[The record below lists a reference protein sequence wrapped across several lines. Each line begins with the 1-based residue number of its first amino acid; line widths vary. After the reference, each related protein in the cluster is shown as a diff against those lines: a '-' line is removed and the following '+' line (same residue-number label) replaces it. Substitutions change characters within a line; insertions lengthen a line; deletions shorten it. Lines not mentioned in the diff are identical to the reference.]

1 MNEGG
6 HWYTP
11 DGEPMHFV
19 QRASGDGT
27 RPTTLADARKL
38 GLLPSVTTILKAIAK
53 PGLENWIAEQK
64 ILACLTTPRK
74 DGEDLDAF
82 VHRVLHVEHVDR
94 QESQK
99 AMDLGT
105 AIHEGIE
112 LSLTGLPY
120 DLNLTPFV
128 APAVAAALEFGRII
142 CTERVVVGDGYAGK
156 LDCAAEN
163 GITTVID
170 FKTCKKVPKESWN
183 EHRLQ
188 LAAYCKAFGTTGE
201 EGRMQNANIYVSTV
215 EPGKVA
221 VCVNDG
227 WDIDYALGF
236 SHILAL
242 WRYMNDYYSFQAVT
256 NEVQRRRE
264 AKLGIDF

>member
-6 HWYTP
+6 HWYTSQ
-11 DGEPMHFV
+11 GEPYHFV
-19 QRASGDGT
+19 QRADGSGL

-74 DGEDLDAF
+74 DGEHLDAF
-82 VHRVLHVEHVDR
+82 VHRVLHVECVDR
-94 QESQK
+94 EESRK
-99 AMDLGT
+99 AMDMGT
-105 AIHEGIE
+105 AIHEAIE
-112 LSLTGLPY
+112 LSLTGQPY

-128 APAVAAALEFGRII
+128 APAVAAALEFGRVI

-163 GITTVID
+163 GITTVVD
-170 FKTCKKVPKESWN
+170 FKTCKKLPKASWN

-188 LAAYCKAFGTTGE
+188 LAAYCKAFDTNAALD
-201 EGRMQNANIYVSTV
+201 RMQNANIYVSTV
-215 EPGKVA
+215 KPGEIA
-221 VCVNDG
+221 VCVNED
-227 WDIDYALGF
+227 WTDDYFLGF
-236 SHILAL
+236 TPALEL
-242 WRYMNDYYSFQAVT
+242 WRYMNDYYGLPIVILGHDG
-256 NEVQRRRE
+256 QR
-264 AKLGIDF
+264 LN